1 MPARIPAADLGAMPG
16 RLDKENPGDLGSRGT
31 GRIPAALAVRA
42 EETWVSASSR
52 READFQRLLQVFN
65 TELPLLLTAQS
76 PKGARGSDWSLRIV
90 RWQEGSASVRGIEVR
105 CAPWLFSEFGE
116 HLEGRN
122 DLVFYR
128 LHPPGGK
135 PALSIRG
142 RKAIFVRP
150 PYERHRGFLPN

>member
-1 MPARIPAADLGAMPG
+1 M
-16 RLDKENPGDLGSRGT
+16 
-31 GRIPAALAVRA
+31 
-42 EETWVSASSR
+42 SASSR

-142 RKAIFVRP
+142 RKAIFARP
-150 PYERHRGFLPN
+150 PYERHQGFLPN